1 MKFKIGDNV
10 KIIAGDQKGSSGKII
25 KIFRSKNKAL
35 VEGMNMVKKHNKP
48 NANNPKGGIV
58 EKEAH
63 GLKNIMEV
71 PKLKKIVISRGVGG
85 AVSDKKLIE
94 YAVEELTS
102 ISGQKAI
109 ATKSKKDVATFK
121 LRKGMPIGAK
131 VTLRGNI
138 MYEFLDRLITA
149 ALPRVREFQGIKNSG
164 FDGRGNYTLGVTE
177 QIIFPEIDIDKINN
191 ISGMDITFVTS
202 TNDDSLAK
210 SLLKELGLPFKKN

>member
-1 MKFKIGDNV
+1 MSYIP
-10 KIIAGDQKGSSGKII
+10 
-25 KIFRSKNKAL
+25 RL
-35 VEGMNMVKKHNKP
+35 KKDYKE
-48 NANNPKGGIV
+48 NATNAI
-58 EKEAH
+58 KEAH

-109 ATKSKKDVATFK
+109 ATISKKDVATFK